1 MYAPRYQGE
10 VMWLI
15 EKQGGPMGSYSPRI
29 GLLALLVVF
38 GTAEAQAE
46 NHFIFE
52 MTGGLASDAGVDA
65 HIESGLAGS
74 ATFGIGGKIPGQS
87 PAYYLV
93 GRIGSSEFS
102 YTGPA
107 RVGATSVHRKQKEW
121 AIGGRVYLPISNR
134 LRALA
139 QIGIGQTLDDAMVT
153 QSGSDTLALA
163 SSTFSIFTQAGLQFR
178 VSEKLALGIV
188 GDIALYPDHGE
199 RDLAARAAHVGT
211 DGELGRMQL
220 GATATFHF

>member
-1 MYAPRYQGE
+1 
-10 VMWLI
+10 
-15 EKQGGPMGSYSPRI
+15 MGSYSPRI
-29 GLLALLVVF
+29 GLIALLLVF
-38 GTAEAQAE
+38 GAAEAQAE
-46 NHFIFE
+46 KHFIFE

-93 GRIGSSEFS
+93 GRIGSAEFS
-102 YTGPA
+102 YKGPA
-107 RVGATSVHRKQKEW
+107 RVGSTLVERKQKEW
-121 AIGGRVYLPISNR
+121 ALGGRVYLPITNR

-139 QIGIGQTLDDAMVT
+139 QVAIGQTLDDAMVSQT
-153 QSGSDTLALA
+153 GSAPLALA
-163 SSTFSIFTQAGLQFR
+163 SSTFSIFTQAGIQFR
-178 VSEKLALGIV
+178 VNEKLALGIV
-188 GDIALYPDHGE
+188 GDVALYPDHGE

-220 GATATFHF
+220 GGTATFHF